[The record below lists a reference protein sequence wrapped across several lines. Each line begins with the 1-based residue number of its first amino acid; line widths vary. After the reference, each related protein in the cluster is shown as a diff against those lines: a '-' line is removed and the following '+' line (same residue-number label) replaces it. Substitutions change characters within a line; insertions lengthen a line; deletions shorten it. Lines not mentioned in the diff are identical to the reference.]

1 MPSILKKGRD
11 FLEMPG
17 RAIREGTHWVLGT
30 QQEQMC
36 CSRPCWPERQG
47 ENPRKGCA
55 VGKRVKV

>member
-30 QQEQMC
+30 HQDRC
-36 CSRPCWPERQG
+36 VAPGPAGLRG
-47 ENPRKGCA
+47 
-55 VGKRVKV
+55 RVRIHAKVVLWGRE